1 MYNKFM
7 LYENNKTVIEER
19 LQKLSM
25 SIFRN
30 KFHLGFKDVVYIK
43 EKGLETIKKHAY
55 ELLEKRLVPKII
67 ENDGKQTPLKGHP
80 VFVAQHAT
88 ATCCRDCLKKW
99 HHIKKDKTLSQY
111 ELDYVVEVIMT
122 WILKQ
127 LNSFNSNNY
136 Y

>member
-1 MYNKFM
+1 MYNELM
-7 LYENNKTVIEER
+7 LYENNKIVIAER

-30 KFHLGFKDVVYIK
+30 KFNLGFKDVVYIK
-43 EKGLETIKKHAY
+43 EKGLETIKQHAY
-55 ELLEKRLVPKII
+55 DILEKRLVPEII
-67 ENDGKQTPLKGHP
+67 KNDGKQTPLKGHP

-99 HHIKKDKTLSQY
+99 HHIKKEKQLSQD

-122 WILKQ
+122 WICEQLKKYDE
-127 LNSFNSNNY
+127 NNY